1 MKLYFNIP
9 QLFYGQFKL
18 GLYNTD
24 ISSKERIRNKKMTN
38 SYITLHC
45 LETLFANMRNGKYC
59 GVADSKGNL
68 IMGLINGIARE
79 DGSGKKWIVTMATMG
94 VSKTIFVHAV

>member
-1 MKLYFNIP
+1 
-9 QLFYGQFKL
+9 
-18 GLYNTD
+18 
-24 ISSKERIRNKKMTN
+24 MTN

-79 DGSGKKWIVTMATMG
+79 DGSGKHWLVTMASMG

>member
-1 MKLYFNIP
+1 
-9 QLFYGQFKL
+9 
-18 GLYNTD
+18 
-24 ISSKERIRNKKMTN
+24 MTH
-38 SYITLHC
+38 SYITNHC

-79 DGSGKKWIVTMATMG
+79 DGSGKHWLVTMASMG

>member
-1 MKLYFNIP
+1 M
-9 QLFYGQFKL
+9 
-18 GLYNTD
+18 YNTD
-24 ISSKERIRNKKMTN
+24 ISGKERIRNKKMTN
-38 SYITLHC
+38 NYITNHC

-79 DGSGKKWIVTMATMG
+79 DGSGKHWLVTMATMG